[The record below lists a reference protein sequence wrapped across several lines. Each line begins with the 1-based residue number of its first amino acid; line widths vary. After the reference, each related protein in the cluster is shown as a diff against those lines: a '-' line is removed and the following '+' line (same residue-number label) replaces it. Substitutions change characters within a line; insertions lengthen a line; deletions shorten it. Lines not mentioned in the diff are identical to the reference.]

1 MARKS
6 KIDPTKQNSNEVN
19 GILTDEELAR
29 LKSVLSP
36 EQYQHLIANIN
47 AAMEADAR
55 NRSYQ
60 SDDYYIRTSED
71 SETDGI
77 YYQSDPSLSYE
88 EGSYY
93 LEALGFGSSSADD
106 LSQYGII
113 NMPHQWNENADPR
126 VDNWRGRAYLQHI
139 MYNAPQVIFKM
150 GRPNYMQ
157 MGKDARAGLATLMNM
172 DNDFDRTGFIDQL
185 YGDSE
190 NGTYY
195 YTFEDDWENYV
206 NYANAMIRFTAKA
219 MGLSEYQS
227 FNLDSLR
234 QRSDS
239 WFYDFF
245 SDGLGLSHY
254 LSFFVEASGTSE
266 SDSGS
271 NSTTESQLAS
281 GLKNLGQTKREL
293 DFLFGGDSRA
303 NQNADT
309 TTDEY
314 ETWANN
320 LKANYS
326 NIAGIDNIMNKLAG
340 AHTSIATGANLLFPE
355 IWSDSQFRSNFS
367 IEMKFH
373 SPYGD
378 KKSVFENIYLPVLLL
393 LAMTL
398 PRQSGKQGYT
408 GPFIVQCWSKG
419 WFTVNCGII
428 DSIDLK
434 KGGSSGKE
442 WNIDNLPTEIDVT
455 VNIKDLYP
463 TIMSTA
469 VNEKLGSSGLAFAN
483 NIGLTEYLK
492 TMAGIQLSDF
502 NPQNNWYQTWNTFW
516 NSIGDIPYRTYR
528 KTQSTIGSI
537 ARKSITK
544 IFGGLS

>member
-60 SDDYYIRTSED
+60 SDDYYIRTSETD
-71 SETDGI
+71 SDGT
-77 YYQSDPSLSYE
+77 YYQSNPSLSYE

-93 LEALGFGSSSADD
+93 LESLGFDSSSAGD

-126 VDNWRGRAYLQHI
+126 IDNWRGRAYLQHI

-157 MGKDARAGLATLMNM
+157 MGKDARASLATLMNM
-172 DNDFDRTGFIDQL
+172 DNDIDRTSILDSL
-185 YGDSE
+185 YGNSE
-190 NGTYY
+190 NETYY
-195 YTFEDDWENYV
+195 YTFEDDWANYV
-206 NYANAMIRFTAKA
+206 NYANGMVRFVAHA
-219 MGLSEYQS
+219 MGVSDYV
-227 FNLDSLR
+227 DYDVGSLR
-234 QRSDS
+234 QRRDN
-239 WFYDFF
+239 WFTDFF
-245 SDGLGLSHY
+245 ANGLGLSNY

-293 DFLFGGDSRA
+293 DFLFGGDTRA
-303 NQNADT
+303 NANADT
-309 TTDEY
+309 NSDEY

-442 WNIDNLPTEIDVT
+442 WNIDSLPTEIDVT

-463 TIMSTA
+463 TIMNT
-469 VNEKLGSSGLAFAN
+469 SSAAQLAFSN

-502 NPQNNWYQTWNTFW
+502 NPTRNIEQALITLTNIVN
-516 NSIGDIPYRTYR
+516 DIPARTYR
-528 KTQSTIGSI
+528 KAQSTIGYSARRSI
-537 ARKSITK
+537 AK